1 MALIGQDI
9 SPPDLRAKVTG
20 RAKYAEDFRAEG
32 MVFAKLLLSPMPH
45 ARVKS
50 VDVSRAMAMEGVLG
64 VLRANEVNQPDA
76 PGEAALTDE
85 PKYVGEPILALAA
98 TDETTAAEAI
108 EAIDIEFES
117 LPFVVDPLESLRP
130 GGPDA
135 RLDGNVIRFGADG
148 REVVSLKWSREEF
161 AAAEAE
167 NRLPMGE
174 ATDEWEHG
182 DLEAGF
188 AEADLVFEDT
198 IVHQSLTHHPMEPR
212 SSMAYW
218 DNGKCYLYGSTQSTQ
233 KTHQAMASRLDLDP
247 DDLVFVGQYCGGG
260 FGSKITGAPIYQV
273 TALLAKKIARPVMM
287 RINRY
292 EENYIGRG
300 RPGFQAW
307 TKMGFR
313 NDGKITA
320 IDLYIVQDHG
330 PYGRSGD
337 YATAGVVTDMVYTPH
352 AMRFRGIPV
361 YTNTPPRAAQRGPGG
376 AQIVAMLEPLVDR
389 AARELGMDRVEIRRR
404 NVPTHDS
411 PFGPGRTTPTSAFVR
426 EAIDVGAAQFDWE
439 GKTAMSGQQNGTKVT
454 GVGVG
459 VSPYVGGSSGFD
471 GLLVVRTDGKVYI
484 HQGIGNLGTHSM
496 ADTGRVVADE
506 LDLAWEDCAI
516 IWGDSSQNLPN
527 SSVQA
532 GSQTTHAHTRSNY
545 AAALALK
552 ARLQEIAAATLG
564 GDASAYSVGGGQV
577 SGPGGALTLAQAAA
591 RAIEMGGEYSGEI
604 LPEDINA
611 ATERAAT
618 ALAGQGL
625 VVAARDNFSHDGQTW
640 SWVVGFA
647 VVELDVETGD
657 VELVDYLGSADCGV
671 VVHPRSLAA
680 QIHGGSIQGFG
691 QARSQKW
698 VFDPKWGVPF
708 AHRLYTARPPGMLDV
723 PLTMDWAAVD
733 VPDPE
738 TPIGAK
744 GIGEPPVGAGAAAI
758 TSAIADALG
767 GRCLCRIPLTT
778 DVILA
783 ELEGRSQPHELTE
796 IHS

>member
-1 MALIGQDI
+1 MALIGRDI

-20 RAKYAEDFRAEG
+20 RAKYAEDFKADG

-45 ARVKS
+45 ARVRS
-50 VDVSRAMAMEGVLG
+50 VDASRALAMPGVIG
-64 VLRANEVNQPDA
+64 ILRASEVNQPDA

-98 TDETTAAEAI
+98 VDETTAADAI
-108 EAIDIEFES
+108 EAIEVDLEP

-135 RLDGNVIRFGADG
+135 RLEGNVLRFGESG
-148 REVVSLKWSREEF
+148 RELVSVKWGQADFSS
-161 AAAEAE
+161 AKAEG
-167 NRLPMGE
+167 RLPMGE
-174 ATDEWEHG
+174 PTDEWEHG
-182 DLEAGF
+182 DLEAAF
-188 AEADLVFEDT
+188 AGADFVLEDT
-198 IVHQSLTHHPMEPR
+198 MVHQSLTHHPMEPR

-218 DNGKCYLYGSTQSTQ
+218 DNGRCYLYGSTQSTQ
-233 KTHQAMASRLDLDP
+233 RTHASLANRLDLDQG
-247 DDLVFVGQYCGGG
+247 DLVFVGQYCGGG
-260 FGSKITGAPIYQV
+260 FGSKIAGAPIYEV
-273 TALLAKKIARPVMM
+273 TALLARKIKRPVML

-307 TKMGFR
+307 TRMGFR
-313 NDGKITA
+313 SDGKITG

-337 YATAGVVTDMVYTPH
+337 YNTAGAVADLMYQPE
-352 AMRFRGIPV
+352 AMRFRGISI

-376 AQIVAMLEPLVDR
+376 AQIVAMLEPLVDK
-389 AARELGMDRVEIRRR
+389 AARELGIDRVEIRKV
-404 NVPTHDS
+404 NAPSHDS
-411 PFGPGRTTPTSAFVR
+411 AFGPGRATTTSAFVR
-426 EAIDVGAAQFDWE
+426 EAIDVGAERFGWSEKQRL
-439 GKTAMSGQQNGTKVT
+439 SGQRDGTTVT

-471 GLLVVRTDGKVYI
+471 GLLLVRPDGKLYI

-496 ADTGRVVADE
+496 ADTGRAAADE
-506 LDLAWEDCAI
+506 LGIEWEDCAV
-516 IWGDSSQNLPN
+516 IWGDSSQHLPY

-532 GSQTTHAHTRSNY
+532 GSQTTHAHTRANY
-545 AAALALK
+545 AAALDLK
-552 ARLQEIAAATLG
+552 RKLQGIAAAELG
-564 GDASAYSVGGGQV
+564 GPASAYRVAGRRV
-577 SGPGGALTLAQAAA
+577 SGPGGSLSLA
-591 RAIEMGGEYSGEI
+591 RAAELAVAMGGEYSGQE
-604 LPEDINA
+604 LPEDINDVTRASA
-611 ATERAAT
+611 A
-618 ALAGQGL
+618 ALAGQGAMG
-625 VVAARDNFSHDGQTW
+625 VAKDTFEHEGSTW

-647 VVELDVETGD
+647 VVRVDVETGD
-657 VELVDYLGSADCGV
+657 VEIVDYTGSADCGV

-708 AHRLYTARPPGMLDV
+708 AHRLYTARPPGILDV
-723 PLTMDWAAVD
+723 PLAMDWAAVGE
-733 VPDPE
+733 PDPQ

-744 GIGEPPVGAGAAAI
+744 GIGEPPVGAGSAAV

-783 ELEGRSQPHELTE
+783 ELEGRAPPHELTE